1 MKRPVSLK
9 SRRQLI
15 LFKQHFFLTM
25 KYRIYSI
32 TLLVIL
38 AFYIVRPV
46 LPYIEYAINKDYI
59 AQNLCIN
66 RDNPHSCCQGKCY
79 LEKQLKKSS
88 DSPSDPKDKNTSKKV
103 QNEDV
108 KEFLN
113 SHISIPKV
121 FGSRINYQ
129 VNPKTP
135 ITTRYLSAIF
145 IPPKIEFFL

>member
-1 MKRPVSLK
+1 
-9 SRRQLI
+9 
-15 LFKQHFFLTM
+15 M

-38 AFYIVRPV
+38 AFYIVRPI
-46 LPYIEYAINKDYI
+46 LPYIEYAINKDFI

-88 DSPSDPKDKNTSKKV
+88 DSNNDPKDKNTSKKV

-113 SHISIPKV
+113 SHFILPKV
-121 FGSRINYQ
+121 FGTNIVRQINPETPLTSRYI
-129 VNPKTP
+129 P
-135 ITTRYLSAIF
+135 AIF
-145 IPPKIEFFL
+145 IPPKIEFIL

>member
-1 MKRPVSLK
+1 
-9 SRRQLI
+9 
-15 LFKQHFFLTM
+15 M
-25 KYRIYSI
+25 KYRIYAI
-32 TLLVIL
+32 ILLVNL
-38 AFYIVRPV
+38 AFYIVRPL
-46 LPYIEYAINKDYI
+46 LPYIEYAINKDFI
-59 AQNLCIN
+59 AKNLCIN

-88 DSPSDPKDKNTSKKV
+88 DSPNDPKDKNTNKKV

-121 FGSRINYQ
+121 FSSNIRYQ
-129 VNPKTP
+129 FNPKTP

-145 IPPKIEFFL
+145 IPPKIEFRL